1 MFEDNFIHAE
11 DYLAALERQEEAEE
25 LRMREAEMEM
35 GAISKLA
42 WKSERWFEEHP
53 CLFAILL
60 YMLFGLFFS
69 TLTLLAVLL

>member
-1 MFEDNFIHAE
+1 MLKNDFVHAE

-25 LRMREAEMEM
+25 LRMREAEMAM

-42 WKSERWFEEHP
+42 WKSEHWLEEHP

-60 YMLFGLFFS
+60 YTPFGLFFFA
-69 TLTLLAVLL
+69 LTLLAVLL

>member
-1 MFEDNFIHAE
+1 
-11 DYLAALERQEEAEE
+11 
-25 LRMREAEMEM
+25 MREAEMAM

-60 YMLFGLFFS
+60 YMPFGLFFS

>member
-11 DYLAALERQEEAEE
+11 NYLAALERQEETEE
-25 LRMREAEMEM
+25 LRMWEAEMAM

-42 WKSERWFEEHP
+42 WKSEHWLEEHP

-60 YMLFGLFFS
+60 YVPFGLFFS